1 MSMLSGEQLSQ
12 QIVITSAQVGINVT
26 ARLAS
31 GTLAG
36 LKDTLRVIRAGL
48 KHVKDK
54 GQHGQMRL
62 RNLQRAAGGD
72 LHQQAVTNRLVAT
85 LTRDLKK
92 RGVDFSLEKGRDGV
106 HFIHFK
112 GADADTM
119 RHAVLQAEKRLNRHI
134 ARAQIPRAA
143 IRKVPEMVGDAIRA
157 TSVRELARQAG
168 REIAYRFS
176 LRPKEPRAGLDD
188 GGPPLDPRQ
197 RAAELKKTAP
207 AATTKTPL
215 TKSRRDIAININ
227 RRAEALKAKLAA
239 APATARTRPAPGVRR

>member
-12 QIVITSAQVGINVT
+12 QIVITSTQVGINVT

-31 GTLAG
+31 GTLTG
-36 LKDTLRVIRAGL
+36 LKGTLRVIRAGL
-48 KHVKDK
+48 KHVKGK

-72 LHQQAVTNRLVAT
+72 LHQQTVTDRLLST

-106 HFIHFK
+106 HFVHFK

-119 RHAVLQAEKRLNRHI
+119 RHAILQAEKRLNRHI

-143 IRKVPEMVGDAIRA
+143 IRKVPEMVGDAVRA
-157 TSVRELARQAG
+157 TSFLGLARQAG

-176 LRPKEPRAGLDD
+176 LRPKEPRAGLNAD
-188 GGPPLDPRQ
+188 GGPPLESQQ
-197 RAAELKKTAP
+197 RAAELK
-207 AATTKTPL
+207 KTPL
-215 TKSRRDIAININ
+215 TKSRRDIAINIT

-239 APATARTRPAPGVRR
+239 APAPTRTRPAPGVQR

>member
-1 MSMLSGEQLSQ
+1 MSIISGEQLSQ
-12 QIVITSAQVGINVT
+12 QIVITSAVGISVT

-36 LKDTLRVIRAGL
+36 LKGTLRVIRAGL

-72 LHQQAVTNRLVAT
+72 LHQQAVTDRLVAT

-92 RGVDFSLEKGRDGV
+92 RGVDFSLEKGHDGV
-106 HFIHFK
+106 HFVHFK

-119 RHAVLQAEKRLNRHI
+119 RHALLQAEKRLNRHI
-134 ARAQIPRAA
+134 ARAKIPRAA
-143 IRKVPEMVGDAIRA
+143 IRKVPEMVGDAVRA
-157 TSVRELARQAG
+157 TSFLGLARQAG
-168 REIAYRFS
+168 REIVYRFS

-188 GGPPLDPRQ
+188 GGGPPLDPRQ
-197 RAAELKKTAP
+197 RAAELKKTAL
-207 AATTKTPL
+207 ASKTKTPL